1 MPLDTTGSFTL
12 VGDKLPGDAFATRFE
27 AYEAISEPY
36 EITVEF
42 YTLDASFRVNDAMR
56 TKVCLVVADA
66 QQRIRYFDGIVDR
79 AEFLHFTGQRFYFRL
94 RLRPALAAL
103 AHREDCRIFQEK
115 TIVQVIQQIFVD
127 AGFGEK
133 VTWRLSKEYL
143 PQEYIV
149 QYRETMLNFVSRLL
163 EEHGIFYFFAHST
176 EGHTMIVGDDPS
188 IFAQEDE
195 LEPAVLTLAQG
206 GAKGTEHLE
215 FMMRTRA
222 LRTSTVQLVDYDFEK
237 PQVKPDAAVPAEEAW
252 NMPYFEYPGRFVK
265 GAHGQVLA
273 TARASELR
281 RNADVA
287 EGESHAI
294 GLRCGVPFSVEGAA
308 EDACNGEF
316 VTTELVTTG
325 EQHTETGGS
334 HMCKNRFRAV
344 PKDTPWAPARRAK
357 KPKIRGVQTAIVT
370 GSSTQEQTIHT
381 DKYGRI
387 KVRFYWDRIG
397 QQDHTSSCWIRVS
410 QIMLG
415 GTMILPRVGWE
426 VSVAFLEGDPDRP
439 VVLGRL
445 YNAEKTPPY
454 ALPGAKASGAL
465 KSFSSPGGGGHNEVN
480 AGDSGGSQGFNVHA
494 QKDFNTT
501 INHDKKEEVGVD
513 EETHISCNENSTV
526 GVDESMK
533 VGGNQTVNVG
543 SVMSHKI
550 GGNQSVSIGGN
561 DVSNAISNYVEKI
574 GGNRS
579 YSVGGRQLT
588 ICNGVEWT
596 VTGDY
601 TRNVSSVELVGALGS
616 VGENIVGNY
625 KSDVGAIT
633 AHLVNGSHGETVSG
647 NKNQTSLAAELH
659 LTKGALAAEAAG
671 SVTNLVG
678 GLHYQKLDG
687 DLVVKAPMIT
697 LLGAVGVFK
706 GGSTDFKLG
715 GGPVTIK
722 AKKIAMTAVLV
733 VKFGASMKMGS
744 G

>member
-12 VGDKLPGDAFATRFE
+12 VGDKLPPDAFATRFE
-27 AYEAISEPY
+27 AYEAVSEPY
-36 EITVEF
+36 EINVEF
-42 YTLDASFRVNDAMR
+42 YTLDPAFRVNDTMR

-66 QQRIRYFDGIVDR
+66 HSRIRYFDGIVDR
-79 AEFLHFTGQRFYFRL
+79 AEFVHFTGQRYHFRL
-94 RLRPALAAL
+94 RLRPALSVL

-115 TIVQVIQQIFVD
+115 SIVQVIQQIFTD
-127 AGFGEK
+127 AGFADK
-133 VTWRLSKEYL
+133 VKWLTTKEYL
-143 PQEYIV
+143 PQEFIV

-176 EGHTMIVGDDPS
+176 EGHTMILGDEAS
-188 IFAQEDE
+188 VFAQQDE
-195 LEPAVLTLAQG
+195 LETAVLSLAQG
-206 GAKGTEHLE
+206 GGTGTEHLE
-215 FMMRTRA
+215 FFLRTRT
-222 LRTSTVQLVDYDFEK
+222 LRTSSAVVRDYDFEK
-237 PQVKPDAAVPAEEAW
+237 PQAKPEAALPATESW
-252 NMPYFEYPGRFVK
+252 PMPYFEYPARFIK
-265 GAHGQVLA
+265 SAHGQLLA
-273 TARASELR
+273 AARVRELR
-281 RNADVA
+281 RNADVV

-294 GLRCGVPFSVEGAA
+294 GLRCGVPFTVEGAA
-308 EDACNGEF
+308 EDGCNGEF
-316 VTTELVTTG
+316 VVTELSTTG
-325 EQHTETGGS
+325 QQHTETAGS
-334 HMCKNRFRAV
+334 HMCQNRFRAI
-344 PKDTPWAPARRAK
+344 PKDNPYAPARRAR

-370 GSSTQEQTIHT
+370 GSSTQEQTIHV

-410 QIMLG
+410 QIMMG

-439 VVLGRL
+439 IVLGRL
-445 YNAEKTPPY
+445 YNAEKTPPM
-454 ALPGAKASGAL
+454 ALPGAKTSGAL
-465 KSFSSPGGGGHNEVN
+465 KSYSSPGAGGHNEIN

-513 EETHISCNENSTV
+513 EESHISCNENTTV
-526 GVDESMK
+526 GVDESVK
-533 VGGNQTVNVG
+533 VGGNQSLDVG
-543 SVMSHKI
+543 SVMSQKI
-550 GGNQSVSIGGN
+550 GGNQSITVSGN

-601 TRNVSSVELVGALGS
+601 SRNVGSVELVGALGS
-616 VGENIVGNY
+616 VAENIVGNY

-633 AHLVNGSHGETVSG
+633 AHLVNGDHGETVTG

-659 LTKGALAAEAAG
+659 MTKGALAAEAGG

-687 DLVVKAPMIT
+687 DLVIKAPMIT

-722 AKKIAMTAVLV
+722 ASKIAMTAALI

>member
-36 EITVEF
+36 EIHVEL
-42 YTLDASFRVNDAMR
+42 YTLDASFRVTDCLR

-66 QQRIRYFDGIVDR
+66 QQRIRYFDGIVDQ
-79 AEFLHFTGQRFYFRL
+79 AEFLHFTGQRYYFRL

-115 TIVQVIQQIFVD
+115 TIIQVIQQIFVD
-127 AGFGEK
+127 AGFGDK
-133 VTWRLSKEYL
+133 VVWRLSKAYEPL
-143 PQEYIV
+143 EYIV

-163 EEHGIFYFFAHST
+163 EEHGIYYFFAHGSD
-176 EGHTMIVGDDPS
+176 GHTLIVGDDPAG
-188 IFAQEDE
+188 FAQEDE
-195 LEPAVLTLAQG
+195 LEPAILSLAQG
-206 GAKGTEHLE
+206 GDKGTEHLE
-215 FMMRTRA
+215 TFTRTRT
-222 LRTSTVQLVDYDFEK
+222 LGTSLSHVLDYDFEK
-237 PQVKPDAAVPAEEAW
+237 PQARPEAAVPAEEAW
-252 NMPYFEYPGRFVK
+252 NMPYFEYPARFTK
-265 GAHGQVLA
+265 GAHGQILA
-273 TARASELR
+273 SARTSELR
-281 RNADVA
+281 RNTDVA

-294 GLRCGVPFSVEGAA
+294 GLRCGVPFSVEGGA

-325 EQHTETGGS
+325 EQHTDAGGS

-344 PKDTPWAPARRAK
+344 PKGAAWAPPRRAK
-357 KPKIRGVQTAIVT
+357 KPKIHGVQTAIVT

-387 KVRFYWDRIG
+387 KVRFYWDRIN

-410 QIMLG
+410 QIMMG

-454 ALPGAKASGAL
+454 ALPGAKTSGAL
-465 KSFSSPGGGGHNEVN
+465 KSFSSPGAGGHNEIN

-494 QKDFNTT
+494 QKDLNTV
-501 INHDKKEEVGVD
+501 INHDKKEEVGVN
-513 EETHISCNENSTV
+513 EETHISCNEAYTV
-526 GVDESMK
+526 GVNDSTQ
-533 VGGNQTVNVG
+533 VGGNQKVSVG
-543 SVMSHKI
+543 SMLSQKI
-550 GGNQSVSIGGN
+550 GGNQSITVGGN
-561 DVSNAISNYVEKI
+561 DTTNAISNYIEKI

-579 YSVGGRQLT
+579 YTVGGRQIT

-596 VTGDY
+596 VTGDF
-601 TRNVSSVELVGALGS
+601 TRKVGSAEIVGALGD

-633 AHLVNGSHGETVSG
+633 AHIINGSHGETVTG

-659 LTKGALAAEAAG
+659 MTKGALAAEAGG

-678 GLHYQKLDG
+678 GLHYQKLTG
-687 DLVVKAPMIT
+687 DFVVKAPMIT

-715 GGPVTIK
+715 GGPVTVKASKISMTGALVIK
-722 AKKIAMTAVLV
+722 MS
-733 VKFGASMKMGS
+733 ASMKMGS

>member
-1 MPLDTTGSFTL
+1 MAFDTTGSFTL
-12 VGDKLPGDAFATRFE
+12 SGDKLPPDAFATRFE
-27 AYEAISEPY
+27 AFEAVSEPY
-36 EITVEF
+36 EVTVDF
-42 YTLDASFRVNDAMR
+42 YTLDPAFRVNDCMR
-56 TKVCLVVADA
+56 TKACLVVMDGNA
-66 QQRIRYFDGIVDR
+66 RVRYFDGVVDR
-79 AEFLHFTGQRFYFRL
+79 AEFVHFTGQRFHFRV

-115 TIVQVIQQIFVD
+115 SVIQVVQIIFDD
-127 AGFGEK
+127 AGFSDK
-133 VTWRLSKEYL
+133 VKWQITKEYA
-143 PQEYIV
+143 PQEFIV

-163 EEHGIFYFFAHST
+163 EEHGIFYYFAHSP
-176 EGHTMIVGDDPS
+176 EGHKLILGDDS
-188 IFAQEDE
+188 AVFAQEDE
-195 LEPAVLTLAQG
+195 LEPAVLSLAQG
-206 GAKGTEHLE
+206 GEKGTEHLD
-215 FMMRTRA
+215 FFLRTRT
-222 LRTSTVQLVDYDFEK
+222 LRTGSAYLRDYDFEK
-237 PQVKPDAAVPAEEAW
+237 PQAKPEAVLPVAESW
-252 NMPYFEYPGRFVK
+252 VLPYFEYPARFIK
-265 GAHGQVLA
+265 AAHGQLLA
-273 TARASELR
+273 SARIREAR
-281 RNADVA
+281 RNVDVV
-287 EGESHAI
+287 EGESHAVA
-294 GLRCGVPFSVEGAA
+294 LRCGVPFSVEGAA
-308 EDACNGEF
+308 EDACNGDF
-316 VTTELVTTG
+316 VVTELTTTG
-325 EQHTETGGS
+325 EQHADKTAS
-334 HMCKNRFRAV
+334 HMCRNHFRAI
-344 PKDTPWAPARRAK
+344 PKDAPYAPARRAR

-370 GSSTQEQTIHT
+370 GSSTQEQALHV

-426 VSVAFLEGDPDRP
+426 VTVAFLEGDPDRP

-445 YNAEKTPPY
+445 YNAEKTPPM
-454 ALPGAKASGAL
+454 ALPGAKTSGAL
-465 KSFSSPGGGGHNEVN
+465 KSYSSPGAGGHNEIN
-480 AGDSGGSQGFNVHA
+480 AGDSGGGQGFNVHA

-513 EETHISCNENSTV
+513 EESHISCNENATI
-526 GVDESMK
+526 GVDDSTK
-533 VGGNQTVNVG
+533 VGGNQSLNVG
-543 SVMSHKI
+543 SVMSQKI
-550 GGNQSVSIGGN
+550 GGSQSITVSGN

-574 GGNRS
+574 GGNRE

-601 TRNVSSVELVGALGS
+601 SRKVSSVELVGSIAS
-616 VGENIVGNY
+616 VQENIVGAY

-633 AHLVNGSHGETVSG
+633 AHLVNGDHGETVTG
-647 NKNQTSLAAELH
+647 DKNQTSIAAELH
-659 LTKGALAAEAAG
+659 MTKGGLGAEAGG

-678 GLHYQKLDG
+678 GLHYQKLNG

-715 GGPVTIK
+715 GGPVSIK
-722 AKKIAMTAVLV
+722 ASKIAMTAVLI